1 MKRVHPLIPL
11 IILLCYAWTLP
22 TVQAQAEEPPSALPA
37 HCIGSGPLALPISP
51 PSDPTFCGCT
61 WGVVY
66 YRGRPVTQAPVNLH
80 FDTLRFVANTQY
92 HREFPDYPYYVATG
106 LALGAQRSDILT
118 LTVPFA
124 GETLVRPFRA
134 WPADEGE
141 SQGEQAISLVLP
153 ERGAWTPF
161 FTGGYTHTLTIQGQ
175 TLWAGGPAGL
185 MAYDLSTRQATPQT
199 LPWPD
204 PQVRV
209 LAAGPNNSL
218 WAAGP
223 HHLATWDGQQ
233 WQAVAAPFAATIRAL
248 AIHPQTG
255 DLWVGGGDNS
265 GALARYDGQ
274 SRQTVSAIAELI
286 TALVIDQAGGLW
298 VGTWEG
304 GVYYQP
310 GAATDFNSGWTQYRT
325 GDGLASTLVRTAAV
339 DANSVWFGTEPYLD
353 TAGYHGG
360 ISRYDR
366 SKGTWQ
372 TYTTTHGLPIATEL
386 PGAPASIHALVVDDA
401 GLAWAGTPQSVH
413 LQATARLWMTDTA
426 TLSPIT
432 ALAAAGEL
440 VIAAQADG
448 ALHYIDR
455 TITPGQPPTAEF
467 TTRSRDSLTLTD
479 TLHLTATAGDQDEA
493 PTDAAAQILAWDWQ
507 SNLDGPLCTT
517 ADECTLPAS
526 ILTPGTHTLSLRVQ
540 DDEGVWS
547 APVTTTVTIQA
558 EAPASEGQV
567 YLPVITVGP

>member
-1 MKRVHPLIPL
+1 MYAKL
-11 IILLCYAWTLP
+11 IIPILLFTLFAITTP
-22 TVQAQAEEPPSALPA
+22 PVDAQTDEEPSVLGP
-37 HCIGSGPLALPISP
+37 HCIGTGPLTIPLPEAA
-51 PSDPTFCGCT
+51 TEFCGCT

-66 YRGRPVTQAPVNLH
+66 YRGQPATQARVNLH
-80 FDTLRFVANTQY
+80 FDSLRFVANTQY

-141 SQGEQAISLVLP
+141 SEGEQAISLVLP
-153 ERGAWTPF
+153 ERGEWTTF
-161 FTGGYTHTLTIQGQ
+161 FTGGYTRTLTIQGQ

-185 MAYDLSTRQATPQT
+185 TAFDLTTRQATPQT

-204 PQVRV
+204 PQVSA
-209 LAAGPNNSL
+209 LATGPNNSL

-255 DLWVGGGDNS
+255 DVWVGGGDS
-265 GALARYDGQ
+265 GSALARYDGQ
-274 SRQTVSAIAELI
+274 SWQTVSATAEPI
-286 TALVIDQAGGLW
+286 TALVIDQAGGRW
-298 VGTWEG
+298 IGTWED

-310 GAATDFNSGWTQYRT
+310 DGPADPDPGWIHYHT
-325 GDGLASTLVRTAAV
+325 GDGLASDLVRSAAV
-339 DANSVWFGTEPYLD
+339 GEGSVWFGTAPALD
-353 TAGYHGG
+353 TAGYQGG
-360 ISRYDR
+360 ISRYDLSNGSWHR
-366 SKGTWQ
+366 
-372 TYTTTHGLPIATEL
+372 YTVTHGLPAAAAL
-386 PGAPASIHALVVDDA
+386 PGAPGRISALAVDDT

-413 LQATARLWMTDTA
+413 LQATDRLWITDTA

-448 ALHYIDR
+448 ALRYLDR
-455 TITPGQPPTAEF
+455 TVTPGQPPTAEF
-467 TTRSRDSLTLTD
+467 TTRNRSSLALTD
-479 TLHLTATAGDQDEA
+479 TLHLTATAVDQDEA
-493 PTDAAAQILAWDWQ
+493 PIGAADQILAWDWQ
-507 SNLDGPLCTT
+507 SAVDGPLCTT
-517 ADECTLPAS
+517 AGECTLPAS
-526 ILTPGTHTLSLRVQ
+526 ILTPGEHTISLRVQ